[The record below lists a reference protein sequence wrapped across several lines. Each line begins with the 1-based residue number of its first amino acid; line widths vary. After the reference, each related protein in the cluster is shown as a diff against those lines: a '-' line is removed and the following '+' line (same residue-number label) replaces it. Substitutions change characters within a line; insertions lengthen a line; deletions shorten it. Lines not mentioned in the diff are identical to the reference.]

1 MGAISVWITSTN
13 MASDGSSRTSSG
25 VPWKHGSA
33 GSSPEREEVDMLHF
47 EKDLD
52 LNPAPTNQA

>member
-1 MGAISVWITSTN
+1 MMGAESVWMTSTN

-33 GSSPEREEVDMLHF
+33 GSSPEKGGMDSE
-47 EKDLD
+47 
-52 LNPAPTNQA
+52 AIS